1 MMEPDVELEFET
13 EDDDVDQSV
22 QRRDE
27 DPVRWEAEDPRNVVP
42 MTRERKLEL
51 ADWVVDTCI
60 AFGTSIHTAFHIAA
74 YFIEALVQDGLCEDV
89 GDSTTGAT

>member
-27 DPVRWEAEDPRNVVP
+27 DPVRWEAED
-42 MTRERKLEL
+42 
-51 ADWVVDTCI
+51 
-60 AFGTSIHTAFHIAA
+60 H
-74 YFIEALVQDGLCEDV
+74 
-89 GDSTTGAT
+89 